1 LARTIA
7 PGGFARRD
15 AGESLGRAIAVA
27 QRTILLLFP
36 GADLGQI
43 PGSLRRHADVVRP
56 GGIPALVRRPPPD
69 IDRLVVA
76 GGTPSD
82 EIGFGLA
89 ALVAARL
96 RPSSVVVIDTSTG
109 RARRFALSRYLL
121 ATGPSAVVQGLTSAL
136 AVIAQRGEILA
147 LREPR
152 DRQPREGALDR
163 VLYVRPYVGHGTGVG
178 GSVTHAH
185 GVIRA
190 LTRAGIRVDAITTD
204 RYIAA
209 TAAADPDPPCAW
221 DVRPVHPAFR
231 AIPASAG
238 FGGDLALGRA
248 ARNRVEA
255 ADVIYQRHGRFALVG
270 AALSRWSGRP
280 LFLEVNSLETFFHA
294 HWQDTP
300 LTSQLAACEDAIIS
314 SASRIFVV
322 SDVMREV
329 LLERGVAKHRVVVTP
344 NGVDTDRFG
353 SARDEV
359 LRRTMGIDPDD
370 ILVGFVGSF
379 GPWHGAP
386 VLARAFASAASQ
398 EPRLRLLLVGDGP
411 ERDVTQHLL
420 EASGLNS
427 AARFCGVVPP
437 PEVPRHLAA
446 CDILVAP
453 HVPLPDGTEFFG
465 SPTKLFE
472 YMAAGRAIVASD
484 LGQIGHV
491 LDSEQT
497 AILVEAGNADAL
509 SQALVRL
516 GRDPVAR
523 ARLGTSARERARACH
538 SWDRTAEKIIET
550 YASLEGP
557 QR

>member
-1 LARTIA
+1 
-7 PGGFARRD
+7 
-15 AGESLGRAIAVA
+15 
-27 QRTILLLFP
+27 
-36 GADLGQI
+36 
-43 PGSLRRHADVVRP
+43 
-56 GGIPALVRRPPPD
+56 
-69 IDRLVVA
+69 
-76 GGTPSD
+76 
-82 EIGFGLA
+82 
-89 ALVAARL
+89 
-96 RPSSVVVIDTSTG
+96 
-109 RARRFALSRYLL
+109 
-121 ATGPSAVVQGLTSAL
+121 
-136 AVIAQRGEILA
+136 
-147 LREPR
+147 
-152 DRQPREGALDR
+152 

-190 LTRAGIRVDAITTD
+190 LTRAGVRVDAITTD
-204 RYIAA
+204 HHIAA
-209 TAAADPDPPCAW
+209 TAAADPDPPCVW
-221 DVRPVHPAFR
+221 DVTRVHPAFR

-248 ARNRVEA
+248 ALDRVRA
-255 ADVIYQRHGRFALVG
+255 ADVIYQRHGRFTLVG

-280 LFLEVNSLETFFHA
+280 LFLEVNSLETFFHS
-294 HWQDTP
+294 HWRDTP
-300 LTSQLAACEDAIIS
+300 LTSQLAACEDAVIS

-329 LLERGVAKHRVVVTP
+329 LLERGVPKHRVVVTP
-344 NGVDTDRFG
+344 NGVDTERFG
-353 SARDEV
+353 AARDEG
-359 LRRTMGIDPDD
+359 LRLAMGIEPDD

-386 VLARAFASAASQ
+386 LLARAFASAVGQ

-411 ERDVTQHLL
+411 ERDATQQLL
-420 EASGLNS
+420 ETAGVHS

-491 LDSEQT
+491 LDNEQT
-497 AILVEAGNADAL
+497 AILVEPGNANAL
-509 SQALVRL
+509 SEALVRL
-516 GRDPVAR
+516 GRDPETR
-523 ARLGTSARERARACH
+523 ARLGASAREKARACH

-550 YASLEGP
+550 YVALEGP